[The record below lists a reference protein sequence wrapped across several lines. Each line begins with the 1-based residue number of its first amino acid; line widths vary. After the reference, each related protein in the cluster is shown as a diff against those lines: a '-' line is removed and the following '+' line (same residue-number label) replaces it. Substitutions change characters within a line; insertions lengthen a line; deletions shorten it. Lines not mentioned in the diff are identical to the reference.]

1 MNGNITPLML
11 NYAAAAVVIWP
22 GLILTLPME
31 GMAIDPV
38 IDVAM
43 IFRFSL
49 FVDSHQKHVN
59 LSILEHNV
67 AGIPVPG
74 IKFCTKERRNFF
86 PQKLLP
92 NSKLQRIYDSLKS
105 SQCAH

>member
-1 MNGNITPLML
+1 M
-11 NYAAAAVVIWP
+11 
-22 GLILTLPME
+22 
-31 GMAIDPV
+31 
-38 IDVAM
+38 
-43 IFRFSL
+43 
-49 FVDSHQKHVN
+49 
-59 LSILEHNV
+59 

-74 IKFCTKERRNFF
+74 IKFLHQRAEEFL